1 MLRTSFS
8 LGVCVGAVLGLLAV
22 AASCSSFDAA
32 NDTSADGA
40 PSGAD
45 GSAADGPTADA
56 LSAVDADVDAGPCA
70 VAAFPTVLVST
81 SGPPSKV
88 VTDGLNVF
96 WTEGDVRL
104 MRASLADCSIH
115 QVDTG
120 TINALAA
127 NASYVVWGNP
137 SYRSLARTN
146 LSASPSTHLTH
157 LSVDVVVPNDVYW
170 IDSGGYVSSCA
181 TPCVNTTNFIPSL
194 IAPKLLAANASHI
207 FYFADAVVSAPT
219 TTLWAAAQSGLAP
232 KALGTSAGA
241 VLLAAA
247 SNQVYWVDGSDNLFS
262 NDTASG
268 IPTAH
273 GPAGGAQAIAA
284 DDTGVYIATS
294 DAIKRWA
301 AGSGAAGV
309 TLASNQG
316 NPVSLTLTTTQL
328 IWANATEKTLRRML
342 LPK

>member
-1 MLRTSFS
+1 MMRTSVS

-32 NDTSADGA
+32 NDTGAASDA
-40 PSGAD
+40 PSG
-45 GSAADGPTADA
+45 ADGPTADA

-70 VAAFPTVLVST
+70 LAAVPTVLVT
-81 SGPPSKV
+81 TAGPPSKV

-104 MRASLADCSIH
+104 MRASLADCSTH
-115 QVDTG
+115 EVATG
-120 TINALAA
+120 TITALAA
-127 NASYVVWGNP
+127 NASYVIWGSP
-137 SYRSLARTN
+137 YRGLARTN
-146 LSASPSTHLTH
+146 LSTAPFPHVTSLAAN
-157 LSVDVVVPNDVYW
+157 VVLPNDAYW
-170 IDSGGYVSSCA
+170 IDGSGDIAGCA
-181 TPCVNTTNFIPSL
+181 TPCVSTYTFANKL
-194 IAPKLLAANASHI
+194 LAAKLLAANATHL
-207 FYFADAVVSAPT
+207 FYFADAIVGAPT
-219 TTLWAAAQSGLAP
+219 TTLWVAAQTGSAAAKS
-232 KALGTSAGA
+232 LGTSAGA

-247 SNQVYWVDGSDNLFS
+247 SNQVYWVDASDNLFS

-268 IPTAH
+268 IPIAR
-273 GPAGGAQAIAA
+273 GAAGGAQAIAA
-284 DDTGVYIATS
+284 DDTGVYIATA

-309 TLASNQG
+309 TVASNQG

>member
-1 MLRTSFS
+1 MLRTSVS
-8 LGVCVGAVLGLLAV
+8 LGLCVGAVLGLLAMG
-22 AASCSSFDAA
+22 ASCSAFDAA
-32 NDTSADGA
+32 NDSASATDA
-40 PSGAD
+40 PSGAEGSTAD
-45 GSAADGPTADA
+45 GSTADGAIDG
-56 LSAVDADVDAGPCA
+56 DVDAGLCA
-70 VAAFPTVLVST
+70 LAAATPTVLVTTAGS
-81 SGPPSKV
+81 PRKV

-104 MRASLADCSIH
+104 MRASLTDCSTH
-115 QVDTG
+115 EVDTG
-120 TINALAA
+120 SITALAA
-127 NASYVVWGNP
+127 NASYVVWGSP
-137 SYRSLARTN
+137 YRGLARTN
-146 LSASPSTHLTH
+146 LSAIPFTEVTA
-157 LSVDVVVPNDVYW
+157 LSANVVLPNDAYW
-170 IDSGGYVSSCA
+170 VDQDHISSCA
-181 TPCVNTTNFIPSL
+181 TPCVGTSNFVPSL
-194 IAPKLLAANASHI
+194 IAPKLIAANASHI
-207 FYFADAVVSAPT
+207 FYFADAVVGAAK
-219 TTLWAAAQSGLAP
+219 TTLWATAQSGSFVP
-232 KALGTSAGA
+232 TSLGTSTGA